1 MTQPLS
7 LALALAALLA
17 IASSAAAAP
26 AWEWR
31 LTFEEEFEGEALNA
45 SRWNVADQM
54 RHGDEELQLYVKDE
68 VYLENGDL
76 VLRTRRREA
85 VWNESRV

>member
-7 LALALAALLA
+7 LALALAALFA
-17 IASSAAAAP
+17 IASFAAAAP
-26 AWEWR
+26 AEWR
-31 LTFEEEFEGEALNA
+31 LTFEEEFEGEVLNA